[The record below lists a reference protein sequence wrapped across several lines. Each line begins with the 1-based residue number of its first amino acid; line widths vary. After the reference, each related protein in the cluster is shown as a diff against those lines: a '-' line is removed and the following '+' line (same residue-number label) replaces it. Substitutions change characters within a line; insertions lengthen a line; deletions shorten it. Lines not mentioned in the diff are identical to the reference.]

1 MGIDRD
7 ILTWILVMQGITQ
20 MNILDLMKY
29 KSFYLEKEI
38 VNQVKKQSAEIFA
51 NYAPEY

>member
-20 MNILDLMKY
+20 MDILDLMKC
-29 KSFYLEKEI
+29 KRFYLEKEI
-38 VNQVKKQSAEIFA
+38 VNQVKRQPAEIFA

>member
-7 ILTWILVMQGITQ
+7 ILTWILVMQGIAQ
-20 MNILDLMKY
+20 IDILNLMKC

-38 VNQVKKQSAEIFA
+38 VNQVKRQSTEIFA
-51 NYAPEY
+51 NHTLEY